1 MADKFTSRG
10 IASFGAGAKAVAGD
24 NAAADDLVGGNAVDL
39 AGDDATDLAGD
50 NAADLAGDNAADL
63 AGDDAADFKGDDVAD
78 LEGDD
83 AADLFP
89 VLVGDFDPPDLGP
102 TLTGRIPLR

>member
-39 AGDDATDLAGD
+39 AGDD
-50 NAADLAGDNAADL
+50 AADLAGDNAADL

>member
-10 IASFGAGAKAVAGD
+10 IASFGAGAKAVADD
-24 NAAADDLVGGNAVDL
+24 NAAADDLVGG
-39 AGDDATDLAGD
+39 
-50 NAADLAGDNAADL
+50 NAADL

-78 LEGDD
+78 LEGDA

-89 VLVGDFDPPDLGP
+89 ALVGDFDPPDLGP

>member
-24 NAAADDLVGGNAVDL
+24 NAAADDLVGGNAV
-39 AGDDATDLAGD
+39 
-50 NAADLAGDNAADL
+50 DL